1 MQIGWGQLI
10 VVAIVLLLLFGNL
23 SNISKDVG
31 KAIQEFKTSFES
43 KNNDKNNKES

>member
-1 MQIGWGQLI
+1 LGTINCCSNRFASPI
-10 VVAIVLLLLFGNL
+10 RNL
-23 SNISKDVG
+23 PNISKDVG